1 MTENVE
7 SLSGTVQMSLAGTV
21 ETKLVNVS
29 EFGRSGVKMIGRST
43 KFGNPFKMKKD
54 GGDYTR
60 EGCVEAFREWWYA
73 DERAELREQA
83 KNELAGET
91 LGCYCLGEGDKY
103 GAANAITEVEGEP
116 SVCHGEVILRFLNRS
131 VDTDTEQSEGPR

>member
-1 MTENVE
+1 MG
-7 SLSGTVQMSLAGTV
+7 GTVQANLFGDV

-29 EFGRSGVKMIGRST
+29 RFGRAGVTMIGRSS

-73 DERAELREQA
+73 DEQAELREQA
-83 KNELAGET
+83 KDELEGET
-91 LGCYCLGEGDKY
+91 LGCYCLGEGDRY
-103 GAANAITEVEGEP
+103 DGAEPITEIDGEP
-116 SVCHGEVILRFLNRS
+116 AVCHGEVILEFLNRS
-131 VDTDTEQSEGPR
+131 RDTATERDK